1 MVKHLKPIIK
11 ALPRYRKAAAQIKES
26 LLANLVLLGEIP
38 APTFEEQNRI
48 NLLGERFKGSHL
60 SAIGTDA
67 IGNCQATL
75 AGASESENILIV
87 AHADCVIPLDADHTI
102 SIESDRIVGPGVGDN
117 SLGLAVLPTIPEL
130 LNTLDINLNAN
141 LVLLAVTRSLGRA
154 NLEGIRF
161 FLDQNEMQIGATIC
175 LEGVQLGRLS
185 IASIGMLRGEINCR
199 VPDEYDWS
207 RFGTGGAIFEIN
219 EVISR
224 LVEIPLPSRPR
235 SSIVLGSVHAGTSF
249 NRVATSAILRF
260 EIRSESAELVDRICG
275 EVEDIVI
282 QTNSAT
288 EAEVTLNVLARRTP
302 GGLVAGHP
310 LPRAARQIMTE
321 LDVNPR
327 LAPSTSE
334 LSALIDRNI
343 PGLTIGLTTGEHI
356 AEEGEAVQIE
366 PIFTGLSQ
374 LVGIL
379 VALDSGLCN
388 EN

>member
-1 MVKHLKPIIK
+1 MNNHLKHVIK
-11 ALPRYRKAAAQIKES
+11 ALPRYRDAASAIKES

-38 APTFEEQNRI
+38 APTFSEQNRLE
-48 NLLGERFKGSHL
+48 LLGERFRGSQL
-60 SAIGTDA
+60 AQVGTDGV
-67 IGNCQATL
+67 GNCQATL
-75 AGASESENILIV
+75 PGTPGGQNILIV
-87 AHADCVIPLDADHTI
+87 AHADCVVPQDEDHTI
-102 SIESDRIVGPGVGDN
+102 SIESDRIVGSGVGDN

-130 LNTLDINLNAN
+130 LKKLDVSLKSNII
-141 LVLLAVTRSLGRA
+141 LLAVTRSLGRA
-154 NLEGIRF
+154 DLEGIRF
-161 FLDQNEMQIGATIC
+161 FLDHNELPIAATIC

-185 IASIGMLRGEINCR
+185 IASIGMLRGEITCR

-207 RFGTGGAIFEIN
+207 RFGTGGAIFELN

-235 SSIVLGSVHAGTSF
+235 SSIVLGSVRAGTSF
-249 NRVATSAILRF
+249 NRVATNAILRF
-260 EIRSESAELVDRICG
+260 EIRSQSANLVDRVCG

-282 QTNSAT
+282 QANSAT

-302 GGLVAGHP
+302 GGLIAGHP

-321 LDVNPR
+321 LNVDPR

-334 LSALIDRNI
+334 LSAFIDRDI
-343 PGLTIGLTTGEHI
+343 PGLTIGLTKGEHI
-356 AEEGEAVQIE
+356 SEERESIEIE

-388 EN
+388 DD

>member
-1 MVKHLKPIIK
+1 MNNQLKNIIK
-11 ALPRYRKAAAQIKES
+11 ALPRYHDAAAEVKES

-38 APTFEEQNRI
+38 APTFSEQNRI
-48 NLLGERFKGSHL
+48 ELLGERFRGSPL
-60 SAIGTDA
+60 SQVGTDVV
-67 IGNCQATL
+67 GNCQATL
-75 AGASESENILIV
+75 PGTPGVQNILIV
-87 AHADCVIPLDADHTI
+87 AHADCVVPQDVDHTI
-102 SIESDRIVGPGVGDN
+102 SIESGRIVGSGVGDN

-130 LNTLDINLNAN
+130 LKKLDLNFKSN
-141 LVLLAVTRSLGRA
+141 IILLAVTRSLGRA
-154 NLEGIRF
+154 DLEGIRF
-161 FLDQNEMQIGATIC
+161 FLNHNELPISATIC

-185 IASIGMLRGEINCR
+185 IASIGMLRGEITCR

-207 RFGTGGAIFEIN
+207 RFGTGGAIFELN

-235 SSIVLGSVHAGTSF
+235 SSIVLGSVRAGTSF
-249 NRVATSAILRF
+249 NRVATNAFLRF
-260 EIRSESAELVDRICG
+260 EIRSQSEKLVERVCG
-275 EVEDIVI
+275 EVEDIVL
-282 QTNSAT
+282 QANSAT

-321 LDVNPR
+321 LYIDPR

-334 LSALIDRNI
+334 LSAFIDRDI
-343 PGLTIGLTTGEHI
+343 PGLTIGLTTGENI
-356 AEEGEAVQIE
+356 SEERESIQIE

-379 VALDSGLCN
+379 VALDNGLCHDD
-388 EN
+388 